1 MMGALTPYI
10 NANLAIWLL
19 WRGRSVR
26 PHQSITPVHLQ
37 RGEVARY
44 DIIRGMTFWFFALG
58 LPFAAYGAFAVARS
72 SLAAKALVAFPRN
85 RTAGTV
91 LCAVAWFWT
100 AYELDTI
107 GIEIFDRFLKAFPFE
122 LWILAAVLT
131 VLTCWWMAN
140 LLPIRGVAAIF
151 MLFPAELFPVI
162 RLEPTP
168 WRLALVV
175 VAYICAIIGM
185 FGMFYPWRIR
195 QVLAWLAAVPG
206 RVAASGVVCLAVG
219 ALLLALG
226 CVL

>member
-1 MMGALTPYI
+1 MI
-10 NANLAIWLL
+10 
-19 WRGRSVR
+19 
-26 PHQSITPVHLQ
+26 
-37 RGEVARY
+37 
-44 DIIRGMTFWFFALG
+44 FWFFALG

-195 QVLAWLAAVPG
+195 QALAWLAAVPS

>member
-1 MMGALTPYI
+1 MTGVHNYQ
-10 NANLAIWLL
+10 LATEY
-19 WRGRSVR
+19 G
-26 PHQSITPVHLQ
+26 
-37 RGEVARY
+37 
-44 DIIRGMTFWFFALG
+44 IICGMIYWFFALG
-58 LPFAAYGAFAVARS
+58 IPLAAYGVFAVARPQ
-72 SLAAKALVAFPRN
+72 LAAKALVAFPRN
-85 RTAGTV
+85 RTAGAV

-131 VLTCWWMAN
+131 VLTCWWMDN
-140 LLPIRGVAAIF
+140 LLPIRGAAAIL

-162 RLEPTP
+162 RLEDTG

-175 VAYICAIIGM
+175 FAYACAITGM

-195 QVLAWLAAVPG
+195 QALAWLAGVPS
-206 RVAASGVVCLAVG
+206 RVAATGVASLGVG
-219 ALLLALG
+219 ALFVLLG

>member
-1 MMGALTPYI
+1 
-10 NANLAIWLL
+10 
-19 WRGRSVR
+19 
-26 PHQSITPVHLQ
+26 
-37 RGEVARY
+37 
-44 DIIRGMTFWFFALG
+44 MTFWFFALG

-85 RTAGTV
+85 RTAGMV
-91 LCAVAWFWT
+91 LCAVAWLWT

-162 RLEPTP
+162 RLEPTV

-195 QVLAWLAAVPG
+195 QVWAWIAAEDRRVRIYGAFHAVWGALFLVLGALAAAG
-206 RVAASGVVCLAVG
+206 SLK
-219 ALLLALG
+219 
-226 CVL
+226 